1 MGKCGKMHI
10 HNRRKCTQR
19 HKDLGLER
27 SLVSV
32 NWLPRSHFGH
42 DAPLGLS
49 KNVQNLIHFIQLIQ
63 YTI

>member
-19 HKDLGLER
+19 YKDLGLER

-32 NWLPRSHFGH
+32 NWLPMFVS
-42 DAPLGLS
+42 
-49 KNVQNLIHFIQLIQ
+49 
-63 YTI
+63 